1 MSGLSA
7 NPFITNIVPL
17 FNVSSSPGG
26 PTSVI
31 DYSSQI
37 IGFQTMLDYTNYVVA
52 TDIIQGQTGTQ
63 VIINSDL
70 LIEGQ
75 LTINSFPI
83 GPDPLGSNF
92 TSGTAFTVQTN
103 NILNPNVNFIV
114 NGSNAFVIDENA
126 NSIFSGTITCQN
138 IVQVSDKR
146 LKSNVSSLSN
156 SLSTLTELHAVQYTM
171 NGKDSRLGFIAQDVH
186 QVLPTIVNTSNPYWS
201 IDYTQIIPLLV
212 ESIKELS
219 AEIKILRE
227 ERV

>member
-17 FNVSSSPGG
+17 FNVSSSPSGA
-26 PTSVI
+26 TNVI

-37 IGFQTMLDYTNYVVA
+37 IGFQSMLDYTNYVVA

-83 GPDPLGSNF
+83 GPDSLGSNF
-92 TSGTAFTVQTN
+92 TSGTAFVVKTN
-103 NILNPNVNFIV
+103 NILNPNVQFIV
-114 NGSNAFVIDENA
+114 NNCNAFVIDENA

-219 AEIKILRE
+219 AEVKLLRE
-227 ERV
+227 GLV